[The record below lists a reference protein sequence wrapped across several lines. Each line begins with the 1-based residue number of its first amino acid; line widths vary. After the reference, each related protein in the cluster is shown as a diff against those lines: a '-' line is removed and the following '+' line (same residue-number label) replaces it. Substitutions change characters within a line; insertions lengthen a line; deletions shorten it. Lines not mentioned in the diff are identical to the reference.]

1 MAFVKKM
8 EGILKN
14 HSAHKIQ
21 SKPVHTRCLGLVD
34 VWQPAQ
40 SSCSALAAKHLEVSR
55 KILGKKMT
63 SKSSHLP
70 QDVVGLALWA
80 IIGLEKGIY
89 LGQGSMVG

>member
-1 MAFVKKM
+1 M
-8 EGILKN
+8 KN

-21 SKPVHTRCLGLVD
+21 SKPVHAQCLGTVD

-70 QDVVGLALWA
+70 QEVVGLAVWA
-80 IIGLEKGIY
+80 IIELEKGIS
-89 LGQGSMVG
+89 LRHGSMVG